1 MAGPSGPML
10 LCRSAVIATESIGP
24 EGPRPSASASVMRW
38 LRRLDPQ
45 ASAGPGRAPVAA
57 IRFLPA
63 PG

>member
-1 MAGPSGPML
+1 MAGGSSGPML
-10 LCRSAVIATESIGP
+10 LCRIAVIGTESIGP
-24 EGPRPSASASVMRW
+24 EGPRTSTSVMRW

-45 ASAGPGRAPVAA
+45 ASAGPGRAPAAA

>member
-10 LCRSAVIATESIGP
+10 LCRSAVIATESIGL
-24 EGPRPSASASVMRW
+24 EGPRTSAGFMRL